1 MIEARAN
8 IGALGGAACV
18 ICIGIGGAEGVV
30 GRMSFIDLQHL
41 FQMQVLL
48 RKITSTAKIIAA
60 SEVNVQCGSWRPV
73 FHGEWWHQ
81 TPCFF

>member
-8 IGALGGAACV
+8 IGVLGGAACV
-18 ICIGIGGAEGVV
+18 ICIGIGGAEGV

-41 FQMQVLL
+41 FQTQVPI

-60 SEVNVQCGSWRPV
+60 SEVNVQFFKENGGVKLPV
-73 FHGEWWHQ
+73 F
-81 TPCFF
+81 F